1 MKMNLNHYYFEIY
14 MALKGKAKEKRKI
27 LKLIRE
33 NVEAYVAEY
42 SGCTMDGI
50 ENYFGK
56 PEDIAASYQLEAEF
70 LIEQIPNNRR
80 IGKIMLWTLCGLVVL
95 FIVFFL
101 ALYLLQQL
109 APPIPTYIK

>member
-1 MKMNLNHYYFEIY
+1 MNHYYYEIY
-14 MALKGKAKEKRKI
+14 RALDGKTKEKRKI
-27 LKLIRE
+27 LKLIKQ
-33 NVEAYVAEY
+33 NVEDYVAEY
-42 SGCTMDGI
+42 PQCMIEGI

-56 PEDIAASYQLEAEF
+56 PEDIATSYQLEAE
-70 LIEQIPNNRR
+70 LLNEQIPNNRR
-80 IGKIMLWTLCGLVVL
+80 IVKIMFWTLCGLVVL